1 MDIQKC
7 LLSESNSA
15 RWQLAIRCVWYV
27 FEYTWRYLL
36 PYREMLTALDPMLES
51 TPPPPPSL
59 SDGGAQSPYLT
70 HTNGYDQDNY
80 IEQLEHL
87 QRRLG
92 AGE

>member
-1 MDIQKC
+1 MEI
-7 LLSESNSA
+7 S
-15 RWQLAIRCVWYV
+15 V
-27 FEYTWRYLL
+27 
-36 PYREMLTALDPMLES
+36 ALQRDADSPWPHVGVDPAPS
-51 TPPPPPSL
+51 PSL